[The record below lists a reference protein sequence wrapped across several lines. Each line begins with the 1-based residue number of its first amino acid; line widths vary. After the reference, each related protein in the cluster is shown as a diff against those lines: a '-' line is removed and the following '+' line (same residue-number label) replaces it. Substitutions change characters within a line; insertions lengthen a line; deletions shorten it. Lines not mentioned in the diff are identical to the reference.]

1 MKQIEQA
8 INELK
13 LALVENLEASQ
24 AEENAKIRKMK
35 AHKRLQMAEEAV
47 RSLKYEMIQ
56 NEKN

>member
-35 AHKRLQMAEEAV
+35 AHYRLNKAEEAV
-47 RSLKYEMIQ
+47 RELKYEMIQ